1 MKEKLKYAHMLAAY
15 AYAAC
20 STATRRKVGC
30 LIVKNDNPIAE
41 GYNGMPPG
49 DTNECEI
56 REYNHRS
63 IVNSN
68 KYPFYDAEKDAFY
81 RTITKPEVIHAE
93 DNALL
98 KLSGCH
104 ESARG
109 ASVFVTTAPC
119 RQCAARL
126 LRAGVAAVYYDDI
139 YSCTSG
145 IELLLANG
153 VHVEQI
159 QIDKHIISSII
170 DLRKS

>member
-1 MKEKLKYAHMLAAY
+1 MLAAY
-15 AYAAC
+15 AYASC

-49 DTNECEI
+49 DTNECET
-56 REYNHRS
+56 REYNYNQD
-63 IVNSN
+63 VNSTE
-68 KYPFYDAEKDAFY
+68 YPFYCIKENAFY
-81 RTITKPEVIHAE
+81 KTVTKPDVVHAE

-119 RQCAARL
+119 KQCAARL
-126 LRAGVAAVYYDDI
+126 LRAGVAQVYYDDI
-139 YSCTSG
+139 YSCTAG
-145 IELLLANG
+145 IELLAANG
-153 VHVEQI
+153 VHVEQVS
-159 QIDKHIISSII
+159 IDPLLISII
-170 DLRKS
+170 NKREY

>member
-1 MKEKLKYAHMLAAY
+1 MLAAY
-15 AYAAC
+15 AYASC

-49 DTNECEI
+49 DTNECET
-56 REYNHRS
+56 REYNTAS
-63 IVNSN
+63 AVDADI
-68 KYPFYDAEKDAFY
+68 YPFFDLARQAHYC
-81 RTITKPEVIHAE
+81 TVTKPEVIHAE

-109 ASVFVTTAPC
+109 SSVFVTTAPC
-119 RQCAARL
+119 KQCAARL
-126 LRAGVAAVYYDDI
+126 LRAGVAEVYYDDI

-145 IELLLANG
+145 IELLAANG
-153 VHVEQI
+153 VHVEQV
-159 QIDKHIISSII
+159 QIDKFLVETINR
-170 DLRKS
+170 LEY